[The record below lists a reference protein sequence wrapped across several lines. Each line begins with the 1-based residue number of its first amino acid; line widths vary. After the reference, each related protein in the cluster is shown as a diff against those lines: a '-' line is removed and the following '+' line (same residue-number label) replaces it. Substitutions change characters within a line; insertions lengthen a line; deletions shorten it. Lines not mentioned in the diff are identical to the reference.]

1 MEEYDSDV
9 SAGDFEL
16 MDKDDEFYVSVLSKR
31 HEDLTAAGV
40 KPKNARFQTYT
51 TAELN
56 DFKTE
61 NQSAKSTKE
70 KTKSNMKLFTKF
82 LEQAKNEDRPIQDIP
97 PKKLDQLVGEF
108 IVCVRKEKPDERG
121 SYEYE
126 PSYLRGIIAS
136 IERYLK
142 EYNYPCSLTRDKQ
155 FTYTQSMLAAKQRDL
170 KKQGKGNKP
179 CKSDHLLPTE
189 VEKMW
194 QTGAL
199 GTQNPQSLQYTL
211 WWYLMTE
218 AGMRASREHLSL
230 CWGDV
235 KLKTTT
241 DGKRY
246 IEHME
251 RQTKM
256 RMGEGAATKQT
267 ASKIFENASDPSRC
281 PVQAYLK
288 FEEKRPEAMKTD
300 DARFYLQA
308 LNKPVNRHLV

>member
-1 MEEYDSDV
+1 
-9 SAGDFEL
+9 
-16 MDKDDEFYVSVLSKR
+16 
-31 HEDLTAAGV
+31 
-40 KPKNARFQTYT
+40 
-51 TAELN
+51 
-56 DFKTE
+56 
-61 NQSAKSTKE
+61 
-70 KTKSNMKLFTKF
+70 
-82 LEQAKNEDRPIQDIP
+82 
-97 PKKLDQLVGEF
+97 
-108 IVCVRKEKPDERG
+108 
-121 SYEYE
+121 
-126 PSYLRGIIAS
+126 
-136 IERYLK
+136 
-142 EYNYPCSLTRDKQ
+142 
-155 FTYTQSMLAAKQRDL
+155 
-170 KKQGKGNKP
+170 
-179 CKSDHLLPTE
+179 
-189 VEKMW
+189 MW

-218 AGMRASREHLSL
+218 AGMRASREHLFL

-235 KLKTTT
+235 KLKTKT

-308 LNKPVNRHLV
+308 LNKPVEQYELTDIWYKKQPLGISSIQKFMKNIATRASITHDKK